1 MQKFFYLLIF
11 VSFSCLPVMSQ
22 NYGKLCD
29 RASELLGQDSLQ
41 RAEEVIRQALKLEPA
56 NPHNALL
63 FSNLGTIQRRQRQY
77 DDAIDSYTYALN
89 IAPLSVP
96 ILLNRAALYLEQG
109 KDNFAQVDYSLIL
122 DREKNNKEALQ
133 MRAYIYM
140 RARDYKSA
148 RVDYDSLLKA
158 YPLDYAGR
166 FGLATLEQKEGRLAR
181 ALDIFNKML
190 VENSEDA
197 ALYSARAGVER
208 DLKHD
213 DLALLDLEEA
223 IKLKPEE
230 PEAYLM
236 RGQIYLAQK
245 KKDMAKRDFEKAVS
259 LGVSRVDIKEL
270 LRQSR

>member
-1 MQKFFYLLIF
+1 MI
-11 VSFSCLPVMSQ
+11 SQ

-29 RASELLGQDSLQ
+29 RASELFGQDSLQ
-41 RAEEVIRQALKLEPA
+41 LAEEVIRQALKLEPA

-140 RARDYKSA
+140 DQ
-148 RVDYDSLLKA
+148 SLLLSVILRMRITKQ
-158 YPLDYAGR
+158 LTEV
-166 FGLATLEQKEGRLAR
+166 GLMKNLSSVPKNL
-181 ALDIFNKML
+181 N
-190 VENSEDA
+190 
-197 ALYSARAGVER
+197 
-208 DLKHD
+208 
-213 DLALLDLEEA
+213 
-223 IKLKPEE
+223 
-230 PEAYLM
+230 
-236 RGQIYLAQK
+236 
-245 KKDMAKRDFEKAVS
+245 
-259 LGVSRVDIKEL
+259 
-270 LRQSR
+270 